1 MGFWKTM
8 EESIFASD
16 WYIGVAAILTI
27 VALAVSLKFM
37 SSIKK
42 EIQKK
47 ESSKAIILREEQYL
61 EWCYNMFIT
70 LITLFPLL
78 GMFGTVAALLSLDL
92 TGEIEQI
99 KGNFFNALTS
109 TAWGIVFSVL
119 FKIANAIVENK
130 IKQVY
135 EKARKLTENIA
146 DDE

>member
-109 TAWGIVFSVL
+109 TAWGNCFFCFI
-119 FKIANAIVENK
+119 
-130 IKQVY
+130 
-135 EKARKLTENIA
+135 
-146 DDE
+146 

>member
-47 ESSKAIILREEQYL
+47 
-61 EWCYNMFIT
+61 
-70 LITLFPLL
+70 
-78 GMFGTVAALLSLDL
+78 G
-92 TGEIEQI
+92 
-99 KGNFFNALTS
+99 
-109 TAWGIVFSVL
+109 
-119 FKIANAIVENK
+119 
-130 IKQVY
+130 KQ
-135 EKARKLTENIA
+135 
-146 DDE
+146 

>member
-1 MGFWKTM
+1 
-8 EESIFASD
+8 
-16 WYIGVAAILTI
+16 
-27 VALAVSLKFM
+27 M

-119 FKIANAIVENK
+119 FKIVNAIVENK
-130 IKQVY
+130 IEQVY
-135 EKARKLTENIA
+135 EKARELTENIA

>member
-70 LITLFPLL
+70 LFPLL

-119 FKIANAIVENK
+119 FKIVNAIVENK
-130 IKQVY
+130 IEQVY

>member
-1 MGFWKTM
+1 
-8 EESIFASD
+8 
-16 WYIGVAAILTI
+16 
-27 VALAVSLKFM
+27 M
-37 SSIKK
+37 SRIKK

-119 FKIANAIVENK
+119 FGSYMREEAEMTSSHCFSFIRSILFQSGIPSSHPFFSIE
-130 IKQVY
+130 I
-135 EKARKLTENIA
+135 
-146 DDE
+146 